1 MNKDETEDRK
11 PTVTLGA
18 TGEYPDGKLNEAD
31 EGAAIMAIGHGK
43 GRVIVDFGQPVAWVG
58 LSPQEAV
65 TMAQYLINQARQAA
79 HETGEI
85 LEVKL

>member
-1 MNKDETEDRK
+1 MSKDDADPSIK
-11 PTVTLGA
+11 LGA
-18 TGEYPDGKLNEAD
+18 NGEYPDGKLNEYD
-31 EGAAIMAIGHGK
+31 EGAAIMAIGHLK
-43 GRVIVDFGQPVAWVG
+43 GRVIVDFGQPVAWLG

-65 TMAQYLINQARQAA
+65 SMAQYLINQARQAA

>member
-1 MNKDETEDRK
+1 MSKDDADPSTK
-11 PTVTLGA
+11 LGA
-18 TGEYPDGKLNEAD
+18 TGEYPDGKLNEED
-31 EGAAIMAIGHGK
+31 EGAAIMAIGHLK
-43 GRVIVDFGQPVAWVG
+43 GRVIVDFGQSVAWVG

>member
-1 MNKDETEDRK
+1 MSKDKTDSSIK
-11 PTVTLGA
+11 LGA
-18 TGEYPDGKLNEAD
+18 TGEFPDGKLNEAD
-31 EGAAIMAIGHGK
+31 EGAAIMAIGHLK
-43 GRVIVDFGQPVAWVG
+43 GRVIVDFGQPVAWLG

-79 HETGEI
+79 LKTVEI